1 MAVPDRALR
10 SALEF
15 AVGLAAAGQKTRPP
29 LAFPAGLKPFLKV
42 QTLPSAALTTVRA
55 AVEADKTFL
64 TTLGKV
70 ATRELVDEVGMLWLT
85 RPDGWEAAAA
95 ALVADAERERDEA
108 RAGTDARR
116 ELRRREAAETAAQ
129 RALADLA
136 ATREQLEAERAAKSA
151 LEAELQS
158 VRAELAV
165 AKSRV
170 GEGARAARRTTAEAA
185 AEELAALRAE
195 LDAAVAARDAALTD
209 RAAVHGEGPVD
220 IERVR
225 MLLTE
230 ALVLS
235 KGGVPRARQRKRK
248 PIAVP
253 GGLYGNS
260 AAAATH
266 LLRTQGAVVLVDGY
280 NVAKTGWP
288 SLSLEHQRTQCIEL
302 AESLARR
309 WGTLVHI
316 VFDGA
321 NIVGATATGRRLV
334 RVSYSPAGVTADD
347 VLRAEVDAIDS
358 DRPVIVVTSDQ
369 AVVHD
374 VRAAGANAV
383 ASDVFLE
390 VARA

>member
-108 RAGTDARR
+108 GAGTDARR

-170 GEGARAARRTTAEAA
+170 GEGARAARRTTA
-185 AEELAALRAE
+185 
-195 LDAAVAARDAALTD
+195 V
-209 RAAVHGEGPVD
+209 
-220 IERVR
+220 
-225 MLLTE
+225 
-230 ALVLS
+230 
-235 KGGVPRARQRKRK
+235 
-248 PIAVP
+248 
-253 GGLYGNS
+253 
-260 AAAATH
+260 
-266 LLRTQGAVVLVDGY
+266 
-280 NVAKTGWP
+280 
-288 SLSLEHQRTQCIEL
+288 
-302 AESLARR
+302 
-309 WGTLVHI
+309 
-316 VFDGA
+316 
-321 NIVGATATGRRLV
+321 
-334 RVSYSPAGVTADD
+334 
-347 VLRAEVDAIDS
+347 
-358 DRPVIVVTSDQ
+358 
-369 AVVHD
+369 
-374 VRAAGANAV
+374 AGA
-383 ASDVFLE
+383 E
-390 VARA
+390 

>member
-15 AVGLAAAGQKTRPP
+15 AVGLAAAGQRTRPP

-42 QTLPSAALTTVRA
+42 QLLPANGLAAVRA
-55 AVEADKTFL
+55 AVEGDPTYLA
-64 TTLGKV
+64 TLGKV
-70 ATRELVDEVGMLWLT
+70 ATSELVDEVGMLWLT
-85 RPDGWEAAAA
+85 RPDGWEAAAE
-95 ALVADAERERDEA
+95 ALLADDEREREEA
-108 RAGTDARR
+108 RGTADARR
-116 ELRRREAAETAAQ
+116 EQRRREAAETAAQ

-136 ATREQLEAERAAKSA
+136 VARDLLEAERAARA
-151 LEAELQS
+151 AAEAEQARL
-158 VRAELAV
+158 RDELAV

-185 AEELAALRAE
+185 AEELAVLRAE
-195 LDAAVAARDAALTD
+195 LAEVVAARDAALAD
-209 RAAVHGEGPVD
+209 RAALHGDGPVD
-220 IERVR
+220 LERVR

-235 KGGVPRARQRKRK
+235 KGGIPRARQRKRK

-260 AAAATH
+260 VAAATH
-266 LLRTQGAVVLVDGY
+266 VLRTAGAVVLVDGY

-288 SLSLEHQRTQCIEL
+288 ALSLEQQRTQCIEL

-321 NIVGATATGRRLV
+321 DVVGATAGGRRLV

-347 VLRAEVDAIDS
+347 VLRAEVEAIDS
-358 DRPVIVVTSDQ
+358 DRPVVVVTSDQ

-374 VRAAGANAV
+374 VRAAGANTV
-383 ASDVFLE
+383 ASDIFLE
-390 VARA
+390 IARN